1 MANEN
6 NLGFFNLHED
16 GQSAIIR
23 LLHTS
28 TKTIETNMVHS
39 VSVAGKWKS
48 IACTGENCPMCS
60 RNVESKERMYV
71 HLYDY
76 TDNTEKVWS
85 RTLTIMPQLED
96 IEKCWGNLDKVVLKI
111 TRRGTDFPKYETMI
125 LPPSQYPEYPAGVDQ
140 KVAYRCYLTRSNDE
154 LNEFY
159 ATGVLPAHKK
169 KEYVPKEEYF
179 KNKESSQAQQAPPTV
194 KKALEVNAYNTPV
207 TPQYS
212 LSPND
217 IPFEIGDDDLPF

>member
-1 MANEN
+1 MEN
-6 NLGFFNLHED
+6 NLGFFNLRED
-16 GQSAIIR
+16 GQSATIR

-96 IEKCWGNLDKVVLKI
+96 IEKSWGNLDKVVMKI
-111 TRRGTDFPKYETMI
+111 TRRGTDFPKYEMMI
-125 LPPSQYPEYPAGVDQ
+125 LPPTQYPAYPQGVDQ

-159 ATGVLPAHKK
+159 ATGILPAHKK

-179 KNKESSQAQQAPPTV
+179 KNKEAVQQSQPAPV
-194 KKALEVNAYNTPV
+194 VNKALDVSAYVSPAAPTYTATPKDD
-207 TPQYS
+207 PF
-212 LSPND
+212 D
-217 IPFEIGDDDLPF
+217 IMDEELPF